1 MPGALP
7 VIVRAELLGARNRLV
22 KRNPARLGIL
32 AITLVVA
39 GGFLGGGSLAIGATA
54 GHFLPF
60 ALDSLL
66 AAGFTALSL
75 LMLVVGFP
83 TVISSLFVGRDLLQ
97 LVVAPVRTRDI
108 FAARLMSAVTANL
121 LLSFILAAGVLGV
134 GAGAGAPWFY
144 YPMAL
149 LLIAA
154 QVLVVTALQAILMT
168 VILRWVPAKLARDVA
183 AGVAGLTGAA
193 LYLAWNLNLRKT
205 FAGRKGGAPDV
216 SNLTSFFQRIDWLP
230 TTWPGHAL
238 SATLQGSVGTSLTWM
253 LATLALGALLVA
265 AAELLYER
273 TLLFGLG
280 VFGAPTAVWR
290 RRKAVPSSRPPPKP
304 SPLRGE
310 GVARPS
316 PQPSP
321 LRGEGWPGPPYRPI
335 AVKDWLGFRR
345 DVRRLT
351 RLLPALLLPLG
362 YAAALSQPARSLSG
376 FWSNVALVTFLSMF
390 LSSALASTSI
400 PTERRGFQLLR
411 LAPLTMWP
419 LLRAQRRCRRDE
431 QERRRPAAG
440 AADLRG
446 LARGRVCIDL
456 GFRRGDR
463 SPLRSHRRPEV
474 GRDRRH
480 AHIDRRVAW
489 VRRHQHRR
497 ARPVPFRRAG
507 RGGHRQPRAGSID
520 AGRRVR
526 DDSGRPPAA
535 RGRGC
540 ARRHPAHVR
549 KRAAARV
556 RRQHL
561 RNLTVVVRHHDCARG
576 QVRTAVATRH
586 HAAIKGP
593 AWMIPFIPLMGQTC
607 PPALTRMVG

>member
-1 MPGALP
+1 MPGPLP
-7 VIVRAELLGARNRLV
+7 VIARAQLLGARNRLM
-22 KRNPARLGIL
+22 KRNPARLVIL
-32 AITLVVA
+32 AITLAVA
-39 GGFLGGGSLAIGATA
+39 GIFLGGGSFAVGATA

-60 ALDSLL
+60 ALDPLL

-108 FAARLMSAVTANL
+108 FAARLASAVTANL

-134 GAGAGAPWFY
+134 GAGAGAPWLY

-149 LLIAA
+149 LLIAV

-205 FAGRKGGAPDV
+205 FGRKDAPDV
-216 SNLTSFFQRIDWLP
+216 SNLTSFVQRIDWLP

-238 SATLQGSVGTSLTWM
+238 SATLQGSIGTALVWM
-253 LATLALGALLVA
+253 LATLALGVLLVA

-280 VFGAPTAVWR
+280 IFGAPTAVWR
-290 RRKAVPSSRPPPKP
+290 RRKQRPIQLAPPLTAGA
-304 SPLRGE
+304 LR
-310 GVARPS
+310 ARAELPT
-316 PQPSP
+316 
-321 LRGEGWPGPPYRPI
+321 GWGAQGSPYRAI

-390 LSSALASTSI
+390 MSSALASPSI
-400 PTERRGFQLLR
+400 PSERRGFQLLR
-411 LAPLTMWP
+411 LAPLTMWQ
-419 LLRAQRRCRRDE
+419 LLRAKVFIALPPVLATMLVFSVAVAVTSKSGAVQLLE
-431 QERRRPAAG
+431 LVVFGVWLAAG
-440 AADLRG
+440 FVSISVSGGA
-446 LARGRVCIDL
+446 IDPHFESTDDRRSVGVLGTLTSIGGSL
-456 GFRRGDR
+456 GFSVISIGALALFLFGEQAAGGAANLGPIPS
-463 SPLRSHRRPEV
+463 SPALGVAMILGGLLLVIAGCALVGILLTFANARLRSFE
-474 GRDRRH
+474 
-480 AHIDRRVAW
+480 
-489 VRRHQHRR
+489 
-497 ARPVPFRRAG
+497 
-507 RGGHRQPRAGSID
+507 
-520 AGRRVR
+520 
-526 DDSGRPPAA
+526 
-535 RGRGC
+535 
-540 ARRHPAHVR
+540 
-549 KRAAARV
+549 
-556 RRQHL
+556 
-561 RNLTVVVRHHDCARG
+561 
-576 QVRTAVATRH
+576 AT
-586 HAAIKGP
+586 ISE
-593 AWMIPFIPLMGQTC
+593 T
-607 PPALTRMVG
+607 